1 MSESIEFAGKSV
13 DDAIQAA
20 CDHYECEREKLEI
33 EILEGGSTGIF
44 GLVGTKKAKVIA
56 RLRANK
62 QELESVILGVV
73 KKLLDFIVEGSTL
86 RIDTTTDPILVVIED
101 EKNSGLIIGKEGQ
114 TLASLQYIINRVVAK
129 KWPEKVRVQL
139 DTGDYREKQ
148 NGILRDQALFLADK
162 ARNSGKPQSTK
173 PLTSYHRRLIHLA
186 LKNEEGVITR
196 SKGEGPL
203 KRVVIIPKKSG
214 HRSEPEAQA

>member
-1 MSESIEFAGKSV
+1 MSEAVEFVGKSV

-20 CDHYECEREKLEI
+20 CDHFKCEREKLEV

-44 GLVGTKKAKVIA
+44 GLVGTKKAKVLA

-62 QELESVILGVV
+62 QELETVILGVV
-73 KKLLDFIVEGSTL
+73 KQLLNFIVEGSTVSV
-86 RIDTTTDPILVVIED
+86 DTTADPILVVIKD
-101 EKNSGLIIGKEGQ
+101 EKNSGLIIGKDGQ
-114 TLASLQYIINRVVAK
+114 TLASLQYIANRIVAK

-148 NGILRDQALFLADK
+148 NGILRDQAMFLAEK
-162 ARNSGKPQSTK
+162 AKHSGKPQSTK

-186 LKNEEGVITR
+186 LKNEAGVITR

-203 KRVVIIPKKSG
+203 KRVVIIPKKGG
-214 HRSEPEAQA
+214 HRAESEAEG